1 MPRWFLCLF
10 VFRVSCS
17 ASFRRPARCIGGG
30 ARGPPHGSLLQ
41 QCPARCVLL
50 SVSTLAP
57 SSKGC
62 LRSTPTMGARAWRL
76 GRVTCPLG
84 YRCSIDVTAARRRRR
99 HDACAVLA
107 RFTWSGG
114 EQDVASF
121 RSQLPV
127 LLRTATAAACA
138 AAPLAQV
145 RLLALLGHVIGG
157 GDANLRC
164 APAASAPPPGKGGG
178 GSVYHRQRQILI
190 APATNRVRVSVPLC
204 SCSQ

>member
-1 MPRWFLCLF
+1 MCFAFLVVLPLSADPPAASAAGW
-10 VFRVSCS
+10 VVRLMGLCS
-17 ASFRRPARCIGGG
+17 NNVQR
-30 ARGPPHGSLLQ
+30 
-41 QCPARCVLL
+41 RCVLA
-50 SVSTLAP
+50 VSTLPP
-57 SSKGC
+57 SSIGC
-62 LRSTPTMGARAWRL
+62 LSSTPKMGARAWRL
-76 GRVTCPLG
+76 GQVAFPMG
-84 YRCSIDVTAARRRRR
+84 YSCSIDVTAARRRRR
-99 HDACAVLA
+99 HDAGAVLA
-107 RFTWSGG
+107 RFTWSSG
-114 EQDVASF
+114 ERDIASF
-121 RSQLPV
+121 SSQLPV

-190 APATNRVRVSVPLC
+190 APATDRVRVSVPLC